1 MQLRPL
7 SAVVAATQ
15 TYSRGRKE
23 RAGGGVCLPKA
34 GLPEHFRGAPFAWL
48 IVLAVQ
54 EKLCLPLADRRVSL
68 MGGPVVKACM
78 NSILPTLMGSH
89 TRWGKGSIV

>member
-23 RAGGGVCLPKA
+23 RAGGGGYAYQRQAFQNIFVVHHLL
-34 GLPEHFRGAPFAWL
+34 GSSYWL
-48 IVLAVQ
+48 FKKSYAYHWRIV
-54 EKLCLPLADRRVSL
+54 EYP
-68 MGGPVVKACM
+68 
-78 NSILPTLMGSH
+78 
-89 TRWGKGSIV
+89 